1 MLSAPVYS
9 DIEVNSADFT
19 EKIYHL
25 SVFVKVLIP
34 DQGDEVDLIPAFGRR
49 TN

>member
-1 MLSAPVYS
+1 MLSAPAYS

-25 SVFVKVLIP
+25 SFFVKVLIP

>member
-1 MLSAPVYS
+1 MLSAPLYS

-25 SVFVKVLIP
+25 SFFVKVLIP

>member
-25 SVFVKVLIP
+25 SVFVKVLIL
-34 DQGDEVDLIPAFGRR
+34 DQGDEVDLILVFGRR

>member
-1 MLSAPVYS
+1 MLSAPAYS

-25 SVFVKVLIP
+25 SFFVKVLIL
-34 DQGDEVDLIPAFGRR
+34 DQGDEVDLILVFGRR